1 MPDRMNG
8 SLTSPVRA
16 VRQPSDMAQS
26 SSSAPSR
33 SGKPRARLLVAQLR
47 KRSGGGSAAIV
58 FNTPQTVQ
66 VTAAGLGLM
75 LLLGSGVLLVVV
87 KACSRIGAHRL
98 SQRTPEAF
106 NTRQPPGAISTRRPP
121 ADVV

>member
-1 MPDRMNG
+1 VGKGPLIAKRCIVPERMKG

-16 VRQPSDMAQS
+16 VRQAERHGPEQFQR
-26 SSSAPSR
+26 PVPF
-33 SGKPRARLLVAQLR
+33 GQTAREVVGCPVAEAVHQ
-47 KRSGGGSAAIV
+47 RSGGGSAEIV

-87 KACSRIGAHRL
+87 KACSRIG
-98 SQRTPEAF
+98 S
-106 NTRQPPGAISTRRPP
+106 P
-121 ADVV
+121 ALPKDA